1 VGEASCPQG
10 RLTNQVQ
17 SSLGSS
23 GTRPRAPG
31 AEQAG
36 DGAES
41 GGRKGAVYV
50 AERAQ
55 KNLIAGTQIQ
65 NTLLVG
71 LTSALSA

>member
-1 VGEASCPQG
+1 
-10 RLTNQVQ
+10 
-17 SSLGSS
+17 
-23 GTRPRAPG
+23 
-31 AEQAG
+31 
-36 DGAES
+36 
-41 GGRKGAVYV
+41 V